1 MRFCWCMLHL
11 LTFLASFYKM
21 TSMFMIVFICTNKVC
36 QMWLLMNVLGGKE
49 SCEYEI
55 WDNGGGGS
63 DLLGSRGKEL
73 DFLCH
78 LLIGHKGMDFN
89 S

>member
-1 MRFCWCMLHL
+1 
-11 LTFLASFYKM
+11 
-21 TSMFMIVFICTNKVC
+21 
-36 QMWLLMNVLGGKE
+36 MWLLMNVLGGKE